1 MGRVRF
7 FCDTGIHETRFCK
20 AKMGSSQQPQR
31 RVSLC
36 GLWSREHTQFFA
48 KRPQRSKNAG
58 AHRTP
63 DKKSYGHTRAGRVRF
78 FIAIQKFMKPVF
90 AEKEEKYH

>member
-1 MGRVRF
+1 LR
-7 FCDTGIHETRFCK
+7 K
-20 AKMGSSQQPQR
+20 QKWGSSQQPQR

-63 DKKSYGHTRAGRVRF
+63 DKKSYGHTRMGRVRF
-78 FIAIQKFMKPVF
+78 FCNTGIHEVRF

>member
-1 MGRVRF
+1 MKPVF
-7 FCDTGIHETRFCK
+7 
-20 AKMGSSQQPQR
+20 AKQKWGSSQQPQR

-36 GLWSREHTQFFA
+36 GLWSREHTQFFV

-63 DKKSYGHTRAGRVRF
+63 DKKSCGHTRAGRVRF
-78 FIAIQKFMKPVF
+78 FDCDTEIHEVRF